1 MIYSLLYLSDILS
14 TLDDLSGYLIFC
26 CVFLI
31 IRLISFLVVGEDLNQ
46 CLSIENA
53 KYWLKKS
60 GYALVFL
67 LLTNV
72 LIPQKQTLIL
82 ISSMYIGENV
92 ITEVSK
98 SPLYD
103 KAYKLAEAKLDELLD
118 SSTNKPKIK
127 GEQNEN

>member
-1 MIYSLLYLSDILS
+1 MIYFLLYLSDILS
-14 TLDDLSGYLIFC
+14 TLDVLSGYLAFC

-31 IRLISFLVVGEDLNQ
+31 VGFIAFLAIGEDLNQ

-60 GYALVFL
+60 GYAFVFL

-82 ISSMYIGENV
+82 ISSLYIGENV

-103 KAYKLAEAKLDELLD
+103 KAYKLAEAKLDELLK
-118 SSTNKPKIK
+118 SSKENKKQE
-127 GEQNEN
+127 GR